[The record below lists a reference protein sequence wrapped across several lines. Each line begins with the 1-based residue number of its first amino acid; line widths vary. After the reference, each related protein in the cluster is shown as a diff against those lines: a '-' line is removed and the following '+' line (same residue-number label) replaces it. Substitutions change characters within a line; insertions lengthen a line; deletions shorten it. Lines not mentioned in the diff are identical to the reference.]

1 MQPSKVRMLCP
12 SRFKMLGLQKEHHL
26 WRSLFPNLFLWSNK
40 CNPHRVLTTY
50 TLLIS
55 HDAQVKEHELILIN
69 IGLILCDTWVA
80 LILGYCSQT
89 ASCIEGWLHTTSL
102 QIFNGEGLN
111 FKEISS
117 VLFQTKKGFKEK
129 GFEKKGREDSVDQE
143 INDMLGIC
151 VCVSVGLCR

>member
-1 MQPSKVRMLCP
+1 M
-12 SRFKMLGLQKEHHL
+12 
-26 WRSLFPNLFLWSNK
+26 
-40 CNPHRVLTTY
+40 
-50 TLLIS
+50 
-55 HDAQVKEHELILIN
+55 
-69 IGLILCDTWVA
+69 
-80 LILGYCSQT
+80 
-89 ASCIEGWLHTTSL
+89 

-151 VCVSVGLCR
+151 VCVSVGFRR